1 MENGNHWILTFIEH
15 FIVWMRT
22 AGMPNFRK
30 TWGKISDGLSP
41 GTYTV
46 MINNRYDM
54 SNFGGK
60 KSFVLST
67 TNYLGGKNYFL
78 AISYLAVGVMCGVF
92 AVVFVI
98 AYMNKKRLMKKKI
111 RD

>member
-1 MENGNHWILTFIEH
+1 MENEH

-22 AGMPNFRK
+22 SGLPNFRK
-30 TWGKISDGLSP
+30 TWGRIPEGLSP

-46 MINNRYDM
+46 TINNRYDM

-60 KSFVLST
+60 KSFVIST

-78 AISYLAVGVMCGVF
+78 AISYLVVGVMCGVF
-92 AVVFVI
+92 AVVFAI
-98 AYMNKKRLMKKKI
+98 AYMNKKRVMKKKL